1 MKKRLEA
8 ELISI
13 AHRVLKLKNRSETVQ
28 LQREA
33 KKLYEQLTILRFY
46 EENINVVSAEISE
59 DEMEQKL
66 FIEQKQDKQIE
77 VAEVVSVIENE
88 EVESE
93 IEEQHL
99 EEIHEEPVEEELAEE
114 QSLEEQSTVEEI
126 VLEEEK
132 TESKSDKEE
141 LASVDYINSIVAEMT
156 NVKPKVDEV
165 ILQESDLKEEV
176 VENVVE
182 EIKEESKP
190 EENKPKQI
198 SFDELLQHA
207 YTEPDFVKVDEVK
220 KEIEKPQE
228 TLFEKVEEIIEQ
240 PKVVVEDIIT
250 EIKAVEETIVEE
262 IKIEETKP
270 VEDLSFRK
278 EMVLDL
284 KKSLGDESKS
294 VSLNDKFN
302 KSIVFGLNDRIGFEK
317 KLFNGSTDD
326 FNRVVS
332 QLNTLDTFEEAKAFI
347 ENFVKPDYNNWEGKE
362 EFETRFLEIVEKKF
376 N

>member
-46 EENINVVSAEISE
+46 EENINVIATEISAE
-59 DEMEQKL
+59 EMEEKL
-66 FIEQKQDKQIE
+66 FSVEKPEEKLESNDVISVVENDAIETFQEEMEEQLL
-77 VAEVVSVIENE
+77 AEEMQEESVE
-88 EVESE
+88 EV
-93 IEEQHL
+93 L
-99 EEIHEEPVEEELAEE
+99 LKE
-114 QSLEEQSTVEEI
+114 QSLEEESTEEENTH
-126 VLEEEK
+126 EEEK
-132 TESKSDKEE
+132 VESEKINEE
-141 LASVDYINSIVAEMT
+141 LATAEYINKIVAEMSGSKADET
-156 NVKPKVDEV
+156 TLEQTTIEEKVA
-165 ILQESDLKEEV
+165 K
-176 VENVVE
+176 VVE
-182 EIKEESKP
+182 EIKEEPKV
-190 EENKPKQI
+190 EKNNPKQI

-207 YTEPDFVKVDEVK
+207 YTEPDFVKVENVK

-228 TLFEKVEEIIEQ
+228 TLFEKVADILEQPKEVIEEIISEA
-240 PKVVVEDIIT
+240 KE
-250 EIKAVEETIVEE
+250 VEEVKVEE
-262 IKIEETKP
+262 SKP
-270 VEDLSFRK
+270 VEDLNFRK

-284 KKSLGDESKS
+284 KKSIGDESKS